1 MYSRILIAVD
11 GSPHARNALEHATAL
26 AKGLAARLRIVHVI
40 DMGWLPIGP
49 ELAIDIEPYARARRA
64 AGEQTLAAAR
74 DATRSAGIEAEIN
87 LIETV
92 RPTQRTAEA
101 IAEEADAWRADLV
114 VVGTHGRSGMERLL
128 LGSVAEG
135 VARLSTAPVLLVP
148 LSRPPRA

>member
-1 MYSRILIAVD
+1 MYSRILVAID
-11 GSPHARNALEHATAL
+11 GSPHSENALRHATTL
-26 AKGLAARLRIVHVI
+26 AKQLAAALRIVHVV

-49 ELAIDIEPYARARRA
+49 ELAIDIEPFARARRT
-64 AGEQTLAAAR
+64 AGERTLAAAR
-74 DATRSAGIEAEIN
+74 DTTRGAGVEAEIN

-101 IAEEADAWRADLV
+101 IAEEAVTWLADLV
-114 VVGTHGRSGMERLL
+114 IVGTHGRSGMERLL

-135 VARLSTAPVLLVP
+135 VARLSSAPVLLVP